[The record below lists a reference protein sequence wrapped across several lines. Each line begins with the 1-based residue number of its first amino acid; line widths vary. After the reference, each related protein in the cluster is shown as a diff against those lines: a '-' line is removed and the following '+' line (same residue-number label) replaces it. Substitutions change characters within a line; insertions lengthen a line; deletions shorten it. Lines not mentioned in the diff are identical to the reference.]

1 MVKTKQADQ
10 TATIKIQKIE
20 SYRDSKILISGID
33 EERLADFNLCK
44 EIEVTAEELKAI
56 GNHRWLE
63 VK

>member
-1 MVKTKQADQ
+1 MAKTKQAEQ
-10 TATIKIQKIE
+10 TAMIKIQKTE

-33 EERLADFNLCK
+33 EERLADFNLRK